1 MQSIADLVADLAS
14 GDETAAEAAVA
25 VLAKRGEAATE
36 VLELLDSGDVE
47 HRWWAV
53 RSLAALPAPRTE
65 WFITA
70 LRDEEAQVRAAAA
83 LALAAHPQ
91 EVSAGALVTALSD
104 EDNLVAVMAVHAL
117 SKIGE
122 PAVPPLLAAY
132 GSAVPRGR
140 IHIMRTLADLRDP
153 RSIRLMMDA
162 LEEDSAALQYWA
174 QEGLER
180 LGLNMVYLKPD

>member
-1 MQSIADLVADLAS
+1 LPSITDLVAALAS
-14 GDETAAEAAVA
+14 GDETAAEAAVS
-25 VLAKRGEAATE
+25 VLAHRGEAAAE
-36 VLELLDSGDVE
+36 ILELLDSTDVE

-53 RSLAALPAPRTE
+53 RSLAALPTPRTE
-65 WFITA
+65 WFIRA
-70 LRDEEAQVRAAAA
+70 LNDEEAEVRAAAA
-83 LALAAHPQ
+83 LALAMHPH
-91 EVSAGALVTALSD
+91 ESSAPALVSALSD

-122 PAVPPLLAAY
+122 AAVPPLLGAY
-132 GSAVPRGR
+132 ASAVPRGR
-140 IHIMRTLADLRDP
+140 IHIMRALAELRDP

-174 QEGLER
+174 QEGLEH